1 MGTVNEPSSNSDTN
15 GVPPGRTLVLDE
27 HFVEALSD
35 DELEGYVDAVTR
47 AASGAHAD
55 VDELAESLA
64 ADLEQVGMPM
74 APVQV
79 KLLAE
84 QLFGA
89 QDAQVAFVTTGG
101 KLLARHDG
109 VAGVPQRPGSAAD
122 PEHPN
127 RPKLT

>member
-1 MGTVNEPSSNSDTN
+1 MNEPSSNDTN
-15 GVPPGRTLVLDE
+15 GLPPGRTLVLDE
-27 HFVEALSD
+27 EFIEAVSD
-35 DELEGYVDAVTR
+35 AELRGYVDAVTR
-47 AASGAHAD
+47 AASEAHAD

-64 ADLEQVGMPM
+64 ADLEQIGMPM

-89 QDAQVAFVTTGG
+89 QDARVEFVTTGG
-101 KLLARHDG
+101 RLLARHDG

-122 PEHPN
+122 PEHPD